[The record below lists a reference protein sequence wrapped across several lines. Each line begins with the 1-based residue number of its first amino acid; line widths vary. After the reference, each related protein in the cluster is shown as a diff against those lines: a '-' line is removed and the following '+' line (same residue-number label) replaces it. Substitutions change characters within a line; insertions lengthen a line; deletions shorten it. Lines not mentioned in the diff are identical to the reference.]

1 MTTRSVASSPV
12 AAEARVV
19 AAASTEAKAAVAR
32 AHGADASLVYP
43 PTAGDPKALAAL
55 FKEHCGK
62 GGADVIYDPVGGD
75 YAEPA
80 LRAIAWGGRYLV
92 IGFPAG
98 IPRIPLNLTL
108 LKGCDICGVFWGS
121 FVERE
126 PDKHRAQVQ
135 ELLRMCLDGR
145 IRPEV
150 SARFP
155 LTQGAEALKTL
166 SGRAAIGKVV
176 VTME

>member
-1 MTTRSVASSPV
+1 
-12 AAEARVV
+12 
-19 AAASTEAKAAVAR
+19 
-32 AHGADASLVYP
+32 
-43 PTAGDPKALAAL
+43 
-55 FKEHCGK
+55 
-62 GGADVIYDPVGGD
+62 
-75 YAEPA
+75 
-80 LRAIAWGGRYLV
+80 V

-126 PDKHRAQVQ
+126 PEKHRAQVQ

-155 LTQGAEALKTL
+155 LAQGAEALKTL
-166 SGRAAIGKVV
+166 SGRAAVGKVV